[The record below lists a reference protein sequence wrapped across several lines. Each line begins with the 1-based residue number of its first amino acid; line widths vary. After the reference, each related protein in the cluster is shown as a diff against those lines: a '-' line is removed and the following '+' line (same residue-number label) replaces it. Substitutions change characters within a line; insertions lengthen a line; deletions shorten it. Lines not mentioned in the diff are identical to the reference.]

1 MYKDIYVSLYDILSM
16 ICDIYNNPKTGEH
29 IAINMYLDRLLYT
42 DELKAKDESNESSD
56 QQ

>member
-16 ICDIYNNPKTGEH
+16 ICDIYNNPRTGEH
-29 IAINMYLDRLLYT
+29 IAINMYLDRLAYI
-42 DELKAKDESNESSD
+42 DESKTKEECNESSD

>member
-1 MYKDIYVSLYDILSM
+1 MRY
-16 ICDIYNNPKTGEH
+16 IYNNPRTGEH